1 MRICFV
7 GDSMTN
13 GTGDPEYLGW
23 VGRVM
28 RDERTRRA
36 ELTSYNLG
44 VRRDRS
50 DQIRARWMAARL
62 SSAA

>member
-23 VGRVM
+23 VAQ
-28 RDERTRRA
+28 ETRP
-36 ELTSYNLG
+36 
-44 VRRDRS
+44 
-50 DQIRARWMAARL
+50 
-62 SSAA
+62 